1 MTTQEQQQAATTFR
15 IAADTRM
22 GAVHYT
28 VADLDSQV
36 AFYENSIGFNLHR
49 REGDFAAMG
58 AGGQDLLHLTQVP
71 GARSARRTTGLYHTA
86 WLVPTRDE
94 LVQHLKRIAET
105 RTPVQGMSDHQTH
118 LAIYLPD
125 AEGNGIELAWDFPPE
140 QWPMVDGKLTFS
152 GGPTFPQELVD
163 DIDKPLPAWA
173 GVHPETTV
181 GHEHLHVAD
190 LNDSRRFYHEV
201 LGFDVVADMPQMRA
215 LFVSA
220 GGYHHHIGLN
230 TWQGEGAPPPPPNST
245 GLRYITV
252 ELPTAEDLEIVA
264 DRVEQAGIAIET
276 VDEGL
281 LIRDPAQNGVLLT
294 VGKRG

>member
-1 MTTQEQQQAATTFR
+1 MTTTQSQKEATAYR
-15 IAADTRM
+15 IPATTRM
-22 GAVHYT
+22 GPAHYL
-28 VADLDSQV
+28 VADLEAQI
-36 AFYENSIGFNLHR
+36 AFYEKAIGFKLHR
-49 REGDFAAMG
+49 REGDFAALG
-58 AGGQDLLHLTQVP
+58 AGQADLLHLTHVP
-71 GARSARRTTGLYHTA
+71 GAQPARRTTGLYHTA

-105 RTPVQGMSDHQTH
+105 RTPVQGMSDHETH

-125 AEGNGIELAWDFPPE
+125 AEGNGIELAWDFPRE
-140 QWPMVDGKLTFS
+140 RWPMVDGKVNFS
-152 GGPTFPQELVD
+152 GGPKFPQELVD
-163 DIDKPLPAWA
+163 DIDKPMPPWA
-173 GVHPETTV
+173 GAHADTQV

-201 LGFDVVADMPQMRA
+201 LGFDVVADMPLMRA

-252 ELPTAEDLEIVA
+252 ALPTTEDLETVA
-264 DRVEQAGIAIET
+264 DRVEQAGISIEQT
-276 VDEGL
+276 EDGL
-281 LIRDPAQNGVLLT
+281 LTRDPAQNGVLLT
-294 VGKRG
+294 VQEP